1 MLSLPCD
8 LYQRQFLHFT
18 AIHKPPPLQNKMFAG
33 YTLQNLGGAK
43 DFDLFQFSLKQIL
56 VDN

>member
-8 LYQRQFLHFT
+8 LYQRQFRHFT

-43 DFDLFQFSLKQIL
+43 DFDFISVFFKTNISW
-56 VDN
+56 